1 VKGNELPRDKNS
13 DGKTSD
19 TDATLLNLPE
29 RYFELMTKGSKLA
42 MHGDFSKAAQ
52 HFADAQSE
60 ISQILQRMF
69 ELPKDEHAMKWQILT
84 ILWAF
89 KVIKSVFYWFLA
101 IGETTKNP
109 SDKKNL
115 LLAAMGAQQVGR
127 NLVASFRSLDQI
139 LTGKNRE
146 LLMLLAE
153 AIQNFEERQRILEKE
168 LQVLGIEIPQL
179 TED

>member
-1 VKGNELPRDKNS
+1 MKGNESPRDKNS
-13 DGKTSD
+13 DEKIGD

-29 RYFELMTKGSKLA
+29 HYFELMTRGSKLA
-42 MHGDFSKAAQ
+42 MQGDFSLATQ
-52 HFADAQSE
+52 HFAEAQSE
-60 ISQILQRMF
+60 ISQIIQRLF
-69 ELPKDEHAMKWQILT
+69 ELPKNEQATKWQVIT

-101 IGETTKNP
+101 KGEKAKNP
-109 SDKKNL
+109 ADKKNL
-115 LLAAMGAQQVGR
+115 LLAAMGAQQVGI
-127 NLVASFRSLDQI
+127 NLVASFKTLDQV

-168 LQVLGIEIPQL
+168 LQAQGIEIPHLVQ
-179 TED
+179 D